1 MIDIIVYK
9 GRKFSTEEE
18 YGTKLIT
25 EFTYKHFRKK
35 GLNNAEAKERTK
47 KIIKVN
53 KDKLF
58 TYHGY
63 AWDLGRKSL
72 EFFCLW
78 FLHNVY
84 VGEDKADLAKIHI
97 EIWQELQDA
106 ILNNTPDKLE
116 YLLPRGTGKSTFISL
131 GIAIWCSVYK
141 FKSYTVI
148 ASAIGDTAQTF
159 IRNIKMALDGNKRIE
174 NSFGE
179 LYNTKKCISNAEKV
193 ELTNK
198 TMIQSISASSVLRG
212 KSYGNVRIELLLL
225 DDYQSNEEVATQDQR
240 DKKWKIFNDDVKF
253 AIQKGNCHM
262 VAVGT
267 VQNENCFYNRLRKLP
282 TWKVRHEKG
291 VLLDDVDTYFT
302 TGLWEEF
309 RKILFNRKEYG
320 DNALDYAKEF
330 YFQHKEE
337 MQYPLLWQSFW
348 DCLDMAISYFENPVS
363 FKQEVQGDTTCQG
376 EKRFKTII
384 TESKEEIESH
394 SYIKTILCID
404 PANSLANSADYSAFC
419 VGSKVSNGTK
429 YIRKAI
435 IDRLDRDG
443 YIKKTIELLKQYPD
457 IDLVW
462 VEKNLYMG
470 FDVDNIK
477 LLISKDDS
485 LKYRTIQF
493 ENTMQRSNKFD
504 KIDGICGEVNM
515 GRVIFNEEDTEAITQ
530 IQEYVGAK
538 SPHDDMP
545 DCLAETVQRLDSAQ
559 ILGTI
564 QFFDPK
570 KIFR

>member
-1 MIDIIVYK
+1 MIKYK
-9 GRKFSTEEE
+9 NKEYKSDEEFGYKLLIEYTYKYLIENNYSTEEALE
-18 YGTKLIT
+18 NTKKLI
-25 EFTYKHFRKK
+25 ENNK
-35 GLNNAEAKERTK
+35 GNLLE
-47 KIIKVN
+47 
-53 KDKLF
+53 
-58 TYHGY
+58 YHGY
-63 AWDLGRKSL
+63 AYALGKKSL
-72 EFFCLW
+72 EFFCMY
-78 FLHNVY
+78 FLHNIF
-84 VGEDKADLAKIHI
+84 VGEDKAEIAPIHHY
-97 EIWQELQDA
+97 IWKELQDT
-106 ILNNTPDKLE
+106 ILTNSCDKLE

-131 GIAIWCSVYK
+131 ALAIWCSVYK
-141 FKSYTVI
+141 FKTYTVI
-148 ASAIGDTAQTF
+148 ASAIGGTADTF
-159 IRNIKMALDGNKRIE
+159 IRNIKIALDGNKRIE
-174 NSFGE
+174 KAFGQ
-179 LYNTKKCISNAEKV
+179 LYNTKKCIVNSEII
-193 ELTNK
+193 ELTNR
-198 TMIQSISASSVLRG
+198 TMMQSISASSTLRG
-212 KSYGNVRIELLLL
+212 KSYANHRIELLLL
-225 DDYQSNEEVATQDQR
+225 DDYQKDDEVATQDQR
-240 DKKWKIFNDDVKF
+240 DKKWKKFNDDVKY
-253 AIQKGNCHM
+253 AIQKNNCTM
-262 VAVGT
+262 IAVGT
-267 VQNENCFYNRLRKLP
+267 VQNDDCFYNRLRKLP

-302 TGLWEEF
+302 TGLWEDF

-363 FKQEVQGDTTCQG
+363 FKQEVQGDTSCQG

-394 SYIKTILCID
+394 KFIKTILCID

-419 VGSKVSNGTK
+419 VGSKVQNGTK

-435 IDRLDRDG
+435 IDRLDREN
-443 YIKKTIELLKQYPD
+443 YVKKTIELLKEYPS

-470 FDVDNIK
+470 FDIDLMKNI
-477 LLISKDDS
+477 ISKDPV
-485 LKYRTIQF
+485 LRHRTIEF

-515 GRVIFNEEDTEAITQ
+515 GRVIFNEEDIEAITQ

-545 DCLAETVQRLDSAQ
+545 DCLAECIQRLDSAQ